1 MTARLLRYQQVLS
14 CRLGK
19 RYLKCRWMSC
29 LQHRFRHQ
37 FKARRIRQKLPHCRP
52 QVRASVPLAV
62 VVQLQLE
69 SYVSSPR
76 IRLRWLRTTHHLH
89 PHPCPQWKIWNYIE
103 DGRMTCCRHRVSMD
117 LCISCLDDW
126 SRRPAVVTALVFRLA
141 VLSTRAPHAT

>member
-37 FKARRIRQKLPHCRP
+37 FKARRIRQKLPQCRP
-52 QVRASVPLAV
+52 HVRASVPHAAV
-62 VVQLQLE
+62 GQLQLE
-69 SYVSSPR
+69 SYV
-76 IRLRWLRTTHHLH
+76 IRLCWLRTSHHLH
-89 PHPCPQWKIWNYIE
+89 PHPCPRWKIWNYIE